1 MLKINGHADA
11 IIGPAMVWTEDGN
24 FKNVLV
30 YDAEKIR
37 DMLMRRDGMTAE
49 EAREYIE
56 FNIQGAYAG
65 PHTPILVWTDDEWD
79 GWEEDEE

>member
-1 MLKINGHADA
+1 MMKIDGHDDA

-24 FKNVLV
+24 LRNVLV

-37 DMLMRRDGMTAE
+37 DLLMKRDGMTME

-56 FNIQGAYAG
+56 FNIEGAYMG
-65 PHTPILVWTDDEWD
+65 PHTAVVVWTEDMWEDWL
-79 GWEEDEE
+79 EEDE